1 MNTGWEKR
9 YSRLCYVNIRAAYE
23 STKIFVESPAAYVGV
38 FHKIVMVSA
47 NVEVV
52 SQPISSNNRMDID

>member
-1 MNTGWEKR
+1 M
-9 YSRLCYVNIRAAYE
+9 NIRAAYE